1 MWQTMI
7 LLLGV
12 LFTAAGITLV
22 YDARIITKKVF
33 SFGDQNE
40 AALGLKMIGFILCM
54 IGAFVIIL
62 NK

>member
-22 YDARIITKKVF
+22 YDARIITKKF
-33 SFGDQNE
+33 L
-40 AALGLKMIGFILCM
+40 ALAIKMRQHLD
-54 IGAFVIIL
+54 
-62 NK
+62 